1 MLPNYLFNFCWSHCQ
16 NHVFSQHS
24 DIPQEFK
31 SQKKLRWLATAVQ
44 ISCVYLHQSQDQDF
58 VWRRIQVSQQQAERQ
73 KKSVIQ
79 LCMTFHRRAAQLQ
92 LETYHDIRYQVFMF
106 WYVCNIS
113 QNSTSN
119 ITSSQIKS
127 YHIKHTVA
135 KPNYFIS
142 NQFIAYHTMSCQF
155 RANHIPPFQ
164 FTASSKSYYLQQ
176 MISNEIIY
184 YYLISY
190 HTKSTHG

>member
-1 MLPNYLFNFCWSHCQ
+1 M
-16 NHVFSQHS
+16 
-24 DIPQEFK
+24 
-31 SQKKLRWLATAVQ
+31 Q

-113 QNSTSN
+113 
-119 ITSSQIKS
+119 
-127 YHIKHTVA
+127 
-135 KPNYFIS
+135 
-142 NQFIAYHTMSCQF
+142 
-155 RANHIPPFQ
+155 
-164 FTASSKSYYLQQ
+164 
-176 MISNEIIY
+176 
-184 YYLISY
+184 
-190 HTKSTHG
+190 